1 MAKLTDFMVSRVRV
15 KLLKAFLS
23 RPGELFYVRELT
35 RLTGE
40 EINAVRRELSHMQ
53 EVGMIKS
60 EHRGNRL
67 YYFFKPSY
75 PYYAEL
81 LSLVAKSTGLGL
93 SLLKNKPK
101 LGKVKFV
108 MFSGKFVRGLPR
120 TAEQVDVL
128 IVGKIILP
136 QLNLIM
142 HNYEAK
148 TGIEI
153 NYSVVTDDE
162 LTFRKN
168 RRDPFILSVLNSSRI
183 MIIGDEEELVN

>member
-1 MAKLTDFMVSRVRV
+1 MAKLTDFMISRVRA

-35 RLTGE
+35 RITSE
-40 EINAVRRELSHMQ
+40 EINAIRRELSHMQ
-53 EVGMIKS
+53 SAGMVKG

-67 YYFFKPSY
+67 YYFFKASY

-81 LSLVAKSTGLGL
+81 LALVAKSTGLGKEL
-93 SLLKNKPK
+93 IKNKQK
-101 LGKVKFV
+101 LGKVKFI

-120 TAEQVDVL
+120 TSDQVDIL

-142 HNYEAK
+142 RNYEAK
-148 TGIEI
+148 HHLEI
-153 NYSVVTDDE
+153 NYSVVTEDE
-162 LTFRKN
+162 LKFRKN
-168 RRDPFILSVLNSSRI
+168 RRDPFILSVLAGSRI
-183 MIIGDEEELVN
+183 MIIGDEEELVS